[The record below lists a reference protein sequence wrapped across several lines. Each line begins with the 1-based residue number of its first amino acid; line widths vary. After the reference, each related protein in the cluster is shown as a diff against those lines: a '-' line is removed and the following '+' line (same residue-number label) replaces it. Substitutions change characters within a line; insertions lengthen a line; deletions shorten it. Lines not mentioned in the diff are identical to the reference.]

1 MTSATVGQLPLTSGA
16 FGPGQEALSTPPRM
30 DRRFA
35 VVATVIGLHVLGLWA
50 LQAGLLRR
58 AVELVVPVAVMADL
72 IEPPQPQVT
81 PEPTP
86 PKPQPA
92 PKPVAPVQRA
102 VKQAPMPL
110 AIPDP
115 VPAPAA
121 PTGVVSAPP
130 EPPPAVTEPV
140 AAAPVAPPA
149 PPPAPLS
156 LDVRDNF
163 KDLPPPPY
171 PTMSHRLNEQ
181 GAVRLDIRVE
191 ANGTASN
198 VRVVRSSGFPRLDD
212 AAVKAALR
220 WRYIPR
226 NGGAPT
232 PGTYEYVI
240 RFEIAD

>member
-1 MTSATVGQLPLTSGA
+1 MTSATVGQLTLTSGA
-16 FGPGQEALSTPPRM
+16 FGPRQEALTTPPRM

-149 PPPAPLS
+149 PPKVELPSSDASYL
-156 LDVRDNF
+156 NN
-163 KDLPPPPY
+163 PPPPY
-171 PTMSHRLNEQ
+171 PPLSKRLGEQ
-181 GAVRLDIRVE
+181 GLVV
-191 ANGTASN
+191 
-198 VRVVRSSGFPRLDD
+198 VRVHISTDGIATRAEVQKSSGFPRLDET
-212 AAVKAALR
+212 AIQTVLR
-220 WRYIPR
+220 WRYV
-226 NGGAPT
+226 
-232 PGTYEYVI
+232 PGKRAGVPEAMWYSVPI
-240 RFEIAD
+240 NFVLD

>member
-1 MTSATVGQLPLTSGA
+1 MN
-16 FGPGQEALSTPPRM
+16 
-30 DRRFA
+30 RRLFI
-35 VVATVIGLHVLGLWA
+35 VAAVIGFHVLGLWA

-58 AVELVVPVAVMADL
+58 AVELVVPVAVIADL

-110 AIPDP
+110 AVPDP

-140 AAAPVAPPA
+140 AAAPAAPPA
-149 PPPAPLS
+149 PPKVEMPSSDASYL
-156 LDVRDNF
+156 NN
-163 KDLPPPPY
+163 PPPPY
-171 PTMSHRLNEQ
+171 PPLSKRLGEQ
-181 GAVRLDIRVE
+181 GRVV
-191 ANGTASN
+191 
-198 VRVVRSSGFPRLDD
+198 VRVHISTDGIATRAEVQKSSGFPRLDET
-212 AAVKAALR
+212 AIQTVLR
-220 WRYIPR
+220 WRYV
-226 NGGAPT
+226 
-232 PGTYEYVI
+232 PGKRAGVPEAMWYSVPI
-240 RFEIAD
+240 NFVLD